1 MRVGLRLGSGSVVE
15 AAATLAAA
23 VLMTVAGF
31 EMLQGAT
38 TPPAHEIARPVA
50 SAHMAASRPH
60 VDEARAA

>member
-1 MRVGLRLGSGSVVE
+1 VVE

-38 TPPAHEIARPVA
+38 TAPAHEIARPAA
-50 SAHMAASRPH
+50 SAHLAALRPH
-60 VDEARAA
+60 VDEEHA

>member
-38 TPPAHEIARPVA
+38 TAPAHEIARPAA
-50 SAHMAASRPH
+50 SAHLAALRPH
-60 VDEARAA
+60 VDEEHA